1 MTKEKKKGIATVFTR
16 QLGSGLS
23 GRPVG
28 NFENQFLFENRKKEK
43 ERKCNLAGYDVYTL
57 QLQIY
62 LFINLKILNNSTTNT
77 RLIWYSSIQ
86 TLPLAHLNSVS
97 IVTLQSSLLLD
108 LSNTHFSLSLSLSL
122 SLSYIYRVWPA
133 NLFLR
138 RRLRVSICVP
148 FFQLYKQTPS
158 SSAPFSSILR
168 FTPSILCN
176 SDFAEED
183 LIFAHSSIQNQFEVT
198 FAYFTS
204 QFFLFSLCDTEN
216 GGPRESKRFFAAEE
230 VWHHKANLRCR
241 SHRDWSY
248 TQYRIGKGK
257 IFIWFGLNSDYTEF
271 AYVLNLCCS

>member
-1 MTKEKKKGIATVFTR
+1 MIYDFLIKIYEEERAQNHGSALWLNKEKGFEICLFLVVSILKHKKMTKEKKKGIATVFTR

-122 SLSYIYRVWPA
+122 IYIPC
-133 NLFLR
+133 LT
-138 RRLRVSICVP
+138 S
-148 FFQLYKQTPS
+148 K
-158 SSAPFSSILR
+158 PFSSSE
-168 FTPSILCN
+168 T
-176 SDFAEED
+176 
-183 LIFAHSSIQNQFEVT
+183 
-198 FAYFTS
+198 
-204 QFFLFSLCDTEN
+204 
-216 GGPRESKRFFAAEE
+216 
-230 VWHHKANLRCR
+230 
-241 SHRDWSY
+241 
-248 TQYRIGKGK
+248 
-257 IFIWFGLNSDYTEF
+257 
-271 AYVLNLCCS
+271 

>member
-43 ERKCNLAGYDVYTL
+43 ERKCNLAVYDVYTL

-108 LSNTHFSLSLSLSL
+108 LSNTHFSLSLI
-122 SLSYIYRVWPA
+122 YIPC
-133 NLFLR
+133 LT
-138 RRLRVSICVP
+138 S
-148 FFQLYKQTPS
+148 K
-158 SSAPFSSILR
+158 PFSSSE
-168 FTPSILCN
+168 T
-176 SDFAEED
+176 
-183 LIFAHSSIQNQFEVT
+183 
-198 FAYFTS
+198 
-204 QFFLFSLCDTEN
+204 
-216 GGPRESKRFFAAEE
+216 
-230 VWHHKANLRCR
+230 
-241 SHRDWSY
+241 
-248 TQYRIGKGK
+248 
-257 IFIWFGLNSDYTEF
+257 
-271 AYVLNLCCS
+271 

>member
-43 ERKCNLAGYDVYTL
+43 ERKCNLAVYDVYTL

-108 LSNTHFSLSLSLSL
+108 LSNTHFSLSLSLI
-122 SLSYIYRVWPA
+122 YIPC
-133 NLFLR
+133 LT
-138 RRLRVSICVP
+138 S
-148 FFQLYKQTPS
+148 K
-158 SSAPFSSILR
+158 PFSSSE
-168 FTPSILCN
+168 T
-176 SDFAEED
+176 
-183 LIFAHSSIQNQFEVT
+183 
-198 FAYFTS
+198 
-204 QFFLFSLCDTEN
+204 
-216 GGPRESKRFFAAEE
+216 
-230 VWHHKANLRCR
+230 
-241 SHRDWSY
+241 
-248 TQYRIGKGK
+248 
-257 IFIWFGLNSDYTEF
+257 
-271 AYVLNLCCS
+271 